1 MAEPARARP
10 KAYPPP
16 EFPPRKGAAFGRT
29 PPAIFPVILGLLGL
43 GLALRRG
50 LVLLDLPLGAADA
63 LLGALAALWGLGV
76 AAYLAKVLRRPAVVA
91 ADMGS
96 LPGRAGLATA
106 SMGGM
111 LLSAIL
117 APFAPA
123 FAVYLLWLSLAVHA
137 ALAVLLAR
145 LLLTGPPQGRSPNPT
160 LHLGFVG
167 FIVGGVGAAELGLP
181 QVATALLY
189 MTMPV
194 ALAIWL
200 AGLVDLLRARPPA
213 PLRPLL
219 AIHLAPASLLASV
232 AALTGHDGLAQLFA
246 GLALLVLAA
255 LVAAIR
261 WLLEAGFT
269 PMWGAITFPL
279 AASASAFV
287 LVGWTGLGLGVLGA
301 ALAVVPWVAW
311 RVLSLWPG
319 NRLAAKTNAAE
330 A

>member
-1 MAEPARARP
+1 
-10 KAYPPP
+10 
-16 EFPPRKGAAFGRT
+16 
-29 PPAIFPVILGLLGL
+29 
-43 GLALRRG
+43 
-50 LVLLDLPLGAADA
+50 
-63 LLGALAALWGLGV
+63 
-76 AAYLAKVLRRPAVVA
+76 
-91 ADMGS
+91 
-96 LPGRAGLATA
+96 
-106 SMGGM
+106 M